1 MTSKKNIVSI
11 HTVDKKWFEDNI
23 QLGKNSYQ
31 MSKLLKCTREEVE
44 TYIKKND
51 LWTLY
56 SQSNISKMPFFLF
69 HNKNIYNALSKYGEM
84 HYSACEE
91 TEN

>member
-1 MTSKKNIVSI
+1 MVPKKDAITI
-11 HTVDKKWFEDNI
+11 YTVDKKWFEDNI
-23 QLGKNSYQ
+23 RQGKNSYQ
-31 MSKLLKCTREEVE
+31 MSKLLKCTRDEVE
-44 TYIKKND
+44 MYIKKND
-51 LWTLY
+51 LWTIY

-84 HYSACEE
+84 HYAACED